1 MSYNTD
7 RFAIAKDLKEW
18 LETEKKPWGDRIWSD
33 EANWKYNFQWD
44 KKLLSFMNIYIQEI
58 ELFSKYYPDMDIFLQ
73 NIYWDTIFI
82 SAWAIIEQIL
92 KKIDTNNNLI
102 IIHASPLEMVV
113 IGEFL
118 KNNGIVNI
126 AYNFN
131 RIPAINSISKTLE
144 AGLFLV
150 SWDQTPW
157 LKEKIIDLWKK
168 TFIQENLNKLEKS
181 IVLLDENDIPP
192 NWNISRIDPYV
203 KGSIGWKENV
213 VIYRV
218 DEMPKS
224 KFLLDQGIKDIYFF
238 DTDTSNSIDTYY
250 QSTLDTAFIFHNSV
264 INAAPIENIW
274 FFEDYV
280 VQKNYEYLQYKKEVL
295 WKNENIKKSLQQQGG
310 GMEKWKWKSSSSS
323 NNSGYSKQPISLKE
337 WLAYLGW
344 LAIILP
350 LFLLAEARW
359 WQGVFTKSQSG
370 WWNYT
375 PTRSSGF
382 RSSSSSWGSTFSR
395 SPSSSSS
402 SSISSFGGGWFS
414 KWGG

>member
-1 MSYNTD
+1 MSYNID

-33 EANWKYNFQWD
+33 EANWKYDFQWD

-73 NIYWDTIFI
+73 NIYWDPIFN
-82 SAWAIIEQIL
+82 SAQVIIEQVL
-92 KKIDTNNNLI
+92 KKIDTENNLI

-113 IGEFL
+113 IGEFF
-118 KNNGIVNI
+118 KNNGIVNVT
-126 AYNFN
+126 YNFN
-131 RIPAINSISKTLE
+131 RIPAINSVSKTLE

-150 SWDQTPW
+150 SWDQTLW

-168 TFIQENLNKLEKS
+168 TFLQENLNKLEKS
-181 IVLLDENDIPP
+181 IVLLDENDIAPS
-192 NWNISRIDPYV
+192 WNISRIDPYV
-203 KGSIGWKENV
+203 KSSIGWKENV

-238 DTDTSNSIDTYY
+238 DTDSSNSIDIYY
-250 QSTLDTAFIFHNSV
+250 QSTLNTVFTFHNSIIDTV
-264 INAAPIENIW
+264 PIENIG

-280 VQKNYEYLQYKKEVL
+280 IQKNYEYLQYKKEVL
-295 WKNENIKKSLQQQGG
+295 SKNEAIKKTLQEQWW

-323 NNSGYSKQPISLKE
+323 NNPEYSKQPISLKE
-337 WLAYLGW
+337 WIAYLGW

-350 LFLLAEARW
+350 LFLLVEARW
-359 WQGVFTKSQSG
+359 GQGMFIKNTSG

-375 PTRSSGF
+375 PTGSSGF
-382 RSSSSSWGSTFSR
+382 RSNSSSWGSTFSR
-395 SPSSSSS
+395 STSSSSS